1 MPRLSEAPQFTEVRA
16 GAGAITADSAT
27 INDTNYPLTRAFDP
41 SARRNEILVYW
52 EEGGGTVAPFDYLDL
67 QLLQRDGTMTLW
79 VEGEIAYGVRR
90 RQIVPF
96 RVDGSS
102 QCMIRVVAVS
112 CAAGTD
118 LSISAAAR
126 PLD

>member
-27 INDTNYPLTRAFDP
+27 INDTNYPMTRAFDP
-41 SARRNEILVYW
+41 MRRNGILAYW
-52 EEGGGTVAPFDYLDL
+52 EEGGGTVAPYDYLDL
-67 QLLQRDGTMTLW
+67 QLLQRDASMNLW
-79 VEGEIAYGVRR
+79 VEGAIAYGVRR
-90 RQIVPF
+90 RQRIEF
-96 RVDGSS
+96 QVDGTS
-102 QCMIRVVAVS
+102 QCMIRVLAVS

-118 LSISAAAR
+118 LSISAAAQ